1 MEKLFDKINDNERNL
16 ILKEFEAA
24 TVNYKKNQL
33 VLSSV
38 KANIIGIVL
47 EGLIQIVKTD
57 YDGNSIISEE
67 ISEGKVFGTMLNN
80 LDDNEC
86 SIIAKEDSKILII
99 EYDMISSS
107 NNFKPYIT
115 KFLKN
120 LLNITTDIVKEKND
134 HIQILTKRS
143 IRDKILEY
151 ININRVPGSKIIYLP
166 FSYTDFANYLAVD
179 RSAMSREIKSL
190 KEEGF
195 ISTKGRKINLLY
207 R

>member
-1 MEKLFDKINDNERNL
+1 MEKLFDKINDKEKNL
-16 ILKEFEAA
+16 ILKEFEAS
-24 TVNYKKNQL
+24 TLNYKKNQM

-38 KANIIGIVL
+38 KSNIIGIVL

-57 YDGNSIISEE
+57 YDGNSIIIEE
-67 ISEGKVFGTMLNN
+67 ITEENVFGTMLNN

-86 SIIAKEDSKILII
+86 SIVAKEDSKILVI
-99 EYDMISSS
+99 EYDMIFSS

-120 LLNITTDIVKEKND
+120 LLKITTEIIKEKNN

-151 ININRVPGSKIIYLP
+151 INVNRNPGSKIIYLP
-166 FSYTDFANYLAVD
+166 FSYTEFANYLAVD
-179 RSAMSREIKSL
+179 RCAMSREL
-190 KEEGF
+190 KNLRDDGIIE
-195 ISTKGRKINLLY
+195 TKGKKIYLNI
-207 R
+207 

>member
-1 MEKLFDKINDNERNL
+1 MEKLFDKIHDNERNL

-24 TVNYKKNQL
+24 TINYKKNQL

-179 RSAMSREIKSL
+179 RCAMSRELKNL
-190 KEEGF
+190 KEDGIIE
-195 ISTKGRKINLLY
+195 TKGKKIYLNI
-207 R
+207 

>member
-1 MEKLFDKINDNERNL
+1 MPG
-16 ILKEFEAA
+16 A
-24 TVNYKKNQL
+24 
-33 VLSSV
+33 LSVSIRPLAFFNTFTTHSYNAV
-38 KANIIGIVL
+38 ARWIGDTL
-47 EGLIQIVKTD
+47 
-57 YDGNSIISEE
+57 YRMN
-67 ISEGKVFGTMLNN
+67 
-80 LDDNEC
+80 
-86 SIIAKEDSKILII
+86 I

-179 RSAMSREIKSL
+179 RCAMSRELKNL
-190 KEEGF
+190 KEDGIIE
-195 ISTKGRKINLLY
+195 TKGKKIYLNI
-207 R
+207 